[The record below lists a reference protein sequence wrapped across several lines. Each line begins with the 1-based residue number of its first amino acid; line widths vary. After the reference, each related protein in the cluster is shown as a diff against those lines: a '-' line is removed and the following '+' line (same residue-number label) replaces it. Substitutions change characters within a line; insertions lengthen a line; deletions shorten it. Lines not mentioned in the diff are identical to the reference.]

1 MIERE
6 TYFCENCAKP
16 FSYKRTDQK
25 HCSDSCRFEFNNMKK
40 KENLKKINPLIKKFI
55 LNYKLLSDRASLKRR
70 RPFYSLS
77 LILQKGFD
85 MNCIHIPYYSEKMK
99 LDMKQVGDCA
109 FWVNEEE
116 TMIWIIKIDD

>member
-1 MIERE
+1 MKEKE
-6 TYFCENCAKP
+6 TYFCKNCAKP
-16 FSYKRTDQK
+16 FSYKRTGQK
-25 HCSDSCRFEFNNMKK
+25 YCSDSCRFEFNNMKK
-40 KENLKKINPLIKKFI
+40 KENLKEINPLIKKFI

-85 MNCIHIPYYSEKMK
+85 LNCIHIPYYSEKMK